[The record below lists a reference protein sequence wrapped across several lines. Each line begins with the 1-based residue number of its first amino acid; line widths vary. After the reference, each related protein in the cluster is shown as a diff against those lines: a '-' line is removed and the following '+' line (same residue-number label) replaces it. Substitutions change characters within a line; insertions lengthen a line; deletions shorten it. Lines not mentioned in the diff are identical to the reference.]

1 MTDHIPNDLSHLS
14 NAEFN
19 ALCPQGEHAPGPAM
33 TDITSAY
40 TPPQLGDRRVSVEPW
55 LEAGKW
61 IVDVKVF
68 KANTLRGDAYWE
80 TEVHKSYAK
89 KADAERFAARF
100 N

>member
-1 MTDHIPNDLSHLS
+1 
-14 NAEFN
+14 
-19 ALCPQGEHAPGPAM
+19 M
-33 TDITSAY
+33 TDITPAY

-55 LEAGKW
+55 IEAGKW